1 MVPTE
6 SQTHKELGDW
16 VHTQRQLYKKRI
28 QGKLTRGAL
37 LSDERIRLLNE
48 EHFVWDPHE
57 DFWRK
62 RYQELVEYYKVHGHS
77 MVPQTSQTHKELGE
91 WVLKQRQHHQK
102 SIQGKL
108 PKGTGLSNERIRQLN
123 ELDFVWDAHD
133 FQWHAQYQILK
144 RHIRIYGPGR
154 SIKNVSENLS
164 QYKWLWYQRKQYF
177 KWKIGQKSSMTRE
190 RATLLEKV
198 GVTHY

>member
-1 MVPTE
+1 LTWNKRYEELVDYRKEHGHSMVPTE

-77 MVPQTSQTHKELGE
+77 MVPQTSQTHKELGR
-91 WVLKQRQHHQK
+91 WVVNQRELYK
-102 SIQGKL
+102 KRNQGKL
-108 PKGTGLSNERIRQLN
+108 SKGTGISDERMRLLSEV
-123 ELDFVWDAHD
+123 EFVWDPFD
-133 FQWHAQYQILK
+133 SQWRAQYQRLEK
-144 RHIRIYGPGR
+144 HIRIYGPL
-154 SIKNVSENLS
+154 SYIKN
-164 QYKWLWYQRKQYF
+164 Q
-177 KWKIGQKSSMTRE
+177 
-190 RATLLEKV
+190 A
-198 GVTHY
+198 